1 MTLAASTIHLT
12 AQLTEAQLGY
22 LAYLYP
28 DEDPEEA
35 LVKLL
40 ECDRLRALRRAE
52 RKVEVLHLD
61 DEGDRTAPTPTPE
74 PESSLP
80 AEPENPIGVLQEYCQ
95 SKALPMSTYEF
106 EDVAEGFCCTVW
118 ASGLT
123 ASATA
128 CAKKKAKA
136 EAAVALLGALARA
149 RVYTSDGY

>member
-1 MTLAASTIHLT
+1 MTYAASPIHLT
-12 AQLTEAQLGY
+12 IRLNEAQLGY

-40 ECDRLRALRRAE
+40 ECDRQRALRRAE

-61 DEGDRTAPTPTPE
+61 EDGDHPTQTPAPGL
-74 PESSLP
+74 ESSLP
-80 AEPENPIGVLQEYCQ
+80 AESENPIGALQEYCH
-95 SKALPMSTYEF
+95 SKALPMPTYEF

-123 ASATA
+123 ASAIA
-128 CAKKKAKA
+128 SAKKKAKT
-136 EAAVALLGALARA
+136 EAGALAGA
-149 RVYTSDGY
+149 RVYRV